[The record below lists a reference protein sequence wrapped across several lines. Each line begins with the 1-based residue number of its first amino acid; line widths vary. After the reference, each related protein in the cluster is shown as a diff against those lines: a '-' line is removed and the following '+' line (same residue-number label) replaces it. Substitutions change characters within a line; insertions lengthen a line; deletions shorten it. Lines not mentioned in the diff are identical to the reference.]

1 MYGIQLFCVL
11 SNSHPVLW
19 VKRRR
24 LEKDICASDSA
35 AGGSL
40 RPIKHPPA
48 ADPGPQALQSLLG
61 ATATPPSSDGAVNES
76 LGKPNLSRES
86 RSCRHLHHIKKT
98 WYCHTHVQNH
108 TMMHVQK
115 TWFYNVTS
123 SEAWSTMMHAHQNIV
138 ISFDNTML
146 FYIAIIVIP
155 CF

>member
-86 RSCRHLHHIKKT
+86 RSCRHLHHIKKNMVLSYT
-98 WYCHTHVQNH
+98 CPKPYYDACPKNMILQWWHLQKHEVLWC
-108 TMMHVQK
+108 MHIK
-115 TWFYNVTS
+115 T
-123 SEAWSTMMHAHQNIV
+123 
-138 ISFDNTML
+138 
-146 FYIAIIVIP
+146 
-155 CF
+155 